1 MKRIQKYSIIL
12 VVLMASTLVQSVGW
26 AGSRVAY
33 LGANPPIMTGRSMAW
48 KYDIGTNL
56 KYSIILVVLMVS
68 TLFQSVVYA
77 CTRVV
82 YLGEDQQIMTGR
94 TMDWKHEIG
103 TNLWIF
109 PRGMAR
115 NGVAGPNSLKWVSKY
130 GSVIA
135 TGYDIS
141 TTDGVNE
148 KGLAANLLWLSE
160 SHYPT
165 VKPEDSPISIS
176 VWAQYVLDNFAT
188 VAEAVAAFEEKPLAV
203 VTDAVPGQS
212 RLATLHLA
220 ISDATG
226 DSAVIE
232 YIEGKQVIH
241 HGRQYQVLT
250 NSPTYDKQLA
260 MEEYWSAVG
269 GTLMLPGSNRSPDR
283 FARAQF
289 YINAI
294 PQNTTPNKAVAS
306 VASVIRNVSVPFG
319 LQTQD
324 SPEISST
331 RWRTL
336 VDHKRDLYFF
346 ESALTP
352 NGFWTDL
359 KKVDFSETTGKVKK
373 LDLGPEQTRVLF
385 GEVSRLYEVSEP
397 FQFQGLSSEKLT
409 Y

>member
-1 MKRIQKYSIIL
+1 M
-12 VVLMASTLVQSVGW
+12 
-26 AGSRVAY
+26 
-33 LGANPPIMTGRSMAW
+33 
-48 KYDIGTNL
+48 
-56 KYSIILVVLMVS
+56 
-68 TLFQSVVYA
+68 
-77 CTRVV
+77 
-82 YLGEDQQIMTGR
+82 
-94 TMDWKHEIG
+94 
-103 TNLWIF
+103 
-109 PRGMAR
+109 
-115 NGVAGPNSLKWVSKY
+115 
-130 GSVIA
+130 
-135 TGYDIS
+135 
-141 TTDGVNE
+141 
-148 KGLAANLLWLSE
+148 
-160 SHYPT
+160 
-165 VKPEDSPISIS
+165 
-176 VWAQYVLDNFAT
+176 
-188 VAEAVAAFEEKPLAV
+188 

-212 RLATLHLA
+212 RQATLHLA

-260 MEEYWSAVG
+260 MEEYWASIG

-306 VASVIRNVSVPFG
+306 VCSVIRNVSVPFG
-319 LQTQD
+319 LHTQD

-331 RWRTL
+331 LWRTL
-336 VDHKRDLYFF
+336 VDHKRELYFF

-359 KKVDFSETTGKVKK
+359 KKVDFSETMGKVKK
-373 LDLGPEQTRVLF
+373 LELGPEQTRVLF
-385 GEVSRLYEVSEP
+385 GEVSQLYVVSEP
-397 FQFQGLSSEKLT
+397 FKFEGLSSEKLT

>member
-1 MKRIQKYSIIL
+1 
-12 VVLMASTLVQSVGW
+12 MA
-26 AGSRVAY
+26 
-33 LGANPPIMTGRSMAW
+33 
-48 KYDIGTNL
+48 
-56 KYSIILVVLMVS
+56 S
-68 TLFQSVVYA
+68 TLFQSVSRA

-82 YLGEDQQIMTGR
+82 YLGENQQIMTGR
-94 TMDWKHEIG
+94 TMDWKYDIG

-115 NGVAGPNSLKWVSKY
+115 NGVAGSNSLKWVSKY

-165 VKPEDSPISIS
+165 VKKGDSPISVS
-176 VWAQYVLDNFAT
+176 VWAQYVLDNYAT
-188 VAEAVAAFEEKPLAV
+188 VAEAVAAFEKKPLAL

-212 RLATLHLA
+212 RQATLHLA

-250 NSPTYDKQLA
+250 NSPAYDKQLA
-260 MEEYWSAVG
+260 MEEYWAAIG

-306 VASVIRNVSVPFG
+306 VCSVIRNVSVPFG
-319 LQTQD
+319 LHTQD

-336 VDHKRDLYFF
+336 VDHNRKLYFF

-373 LDLGPEQTRVLF
+373 LELGPEQTRVLF
-385 GEVSRLYEVSEP
+385 GEVSQLYVVSEP
-397 FQFQGLSSEKLT
+397 FKFKGLSSEKLT